1 METSNLPDAEFKT
14 TVIKIS
20 KEHIENFNKIRKYIE
35 MIKKETVINEEYN

>member
-1 METSNLPDAEFKT
+1 MKAIKLPDTEFKT